1 LNEYKIYTTIRKAPF
16 SFVGRYRRDLETN
29 NWHYYEK
36 EDGTIC
42 HFRKDKLV
50 AVFGDTAESVQAAK
64 NPDPR
69 KDKEEKQTEVLPKMS
84 KKELAYVFNIR
95 DYSCPIERNLAK
107 PNLPKMSKGTEV
119 LPKMSKEKL
128 ACMLN
133 GRQCGTPIEKK
144 LVKTARES
152 GLIIIFNE
160 SLSNNIATTFKG
172 LICEE
177 SFFGECVFYI
187 DPEEYPGLFRQ
198 ECKDVDCPHFEKLAE
213 KIVKIELLLNADKG
227 GPTFSYDVNIPHA
240 TFIVYDDSIRQHCKG
255 IVIDWDDVES
265 V

>member
-84 KKELAYVFNIR
+84 KKELAYVLSRKFNSLN
-95 DYSCPIERNLAK
+95 YYLIEFCNL
-107 PNLPKMSKGTEV
+107 
-119 LPKMSKEKL
+119 
-128 ACMLN
+128 
-133 GRQCGTPIEKK
+133 
-144 LVKTARES
+144 
-152 GLIIIFNE
+152 
-160 SLSNNIATTFKG
+160 
-172 LICEE
+172 
-177 SFFGECVFYI
+177 
-187 DPEEYPGLFRQ
+187 
-198 ECKDVDCPHFEKLAE
+198 
-213 KIVKIELLLNADKG
+213 
-227 GPTFSYDVNIPHA
+227 
-240 TFIVYDDSIRQHCKG
+240 
-255 IVIDWDDVES
+255 VIDWDDVES